1 MHTTTRLTR
10 EGYEKLKNELHHL
23 KTVRRREIIEAIAV
37 AREKGDLRENAEYD
51 AAKNEQGYLEK
62 RIHDLETKLA
72 HVTIIDDANID
83 GSKAFLGATIY
94 VKDLVNHRELDY
106 MLVSKEEA
114 DLKAKKISVE
124 SPVGRALLGKSV
136 GAEVEVVIP
145 AGTLK
150 YKIIKIE
157 RF

>member
-1 MHTTTRLTR
+1 MSTTTQLTR
-10 EGYEKLKNELHHL
+10 EGFEKLNKELTYL

-51 AAKNEQGYLEK
+51 AAKNEQAHLEK
-62 RIHDLETKLA
+62 RIFDLENKLN
-72 HVTIIDDANID
+72 HVTIIDDQDID
-83 GSKAFLGATIY
+83 HTRCFIGAT
-94 VKDLVNHRELDY
+94 VHLHDLVNKREIKY

-114 DLKAKKISVE
+114 DLKAMKISVD
-124 SPVGRALLGKSV
+124 SPVGRAILGKEV
-136 GAEVEVVIP
+136 GVEVQVTIP

-157 RF
+157 R